1 MRLYLARSY
10 HVVDWI
16 CPGFR
21 ELVAT
26 PTLSLTD
33 GDIQHLGTATLVLLV
48 RTKSRIDLHRRA
60 CAVRAPP
67 VTHGDG
73 CYDAEDCEKEW
84 QNAWWGE
91 QGRPGVAI
99 ALIHPYLALPA
110 AEIAQK
116 LDTLQVGWKMD
127 DVCRDMTID
136 AVRGLLEAL

>member
-1 MRLYLARSY
+1 
-10 HVVDWI
+10 
-16 CPGFR
+16 
-21 ELVAT
+21 
-26 PTLSLTD
+26 
-33 GDIQHLGTATLVLLV
+33 
-48 RTKSRIDLHRRA
+48 
-60 CAVRAPP
+60 VRAPP

-136 AVRGLLEAL
+136 AVWGPGLRGPLMIENEYVEAAVTELTMMYGC